1 MTLVWNGRAR
11 IYLSNRKKLGGVAV
25 NTYEAVLSAANQ
37 LPPADQLRLIDALWD
52 RVPPEAEAP
61 FSEEWLAEI
70 DRRMDEFERHPE
82 KTVPWSQVRDEAMTR
97 LRRGRDR

>member
-1 MTLVWNGRAR
+1 MN
-11 IYLSNRKKLGGVAV
+11 SF
-25 NTYEAVLSAANQ
+25 ESVLSAANQ

-52 RVPPEAEAP
+52 HVPPDTDAP

-82 KTVPWSQVRDEAMTR
+82 KTVPWSQVRDNATAR
-97 LRRGRDR
+97 LRRGQEH